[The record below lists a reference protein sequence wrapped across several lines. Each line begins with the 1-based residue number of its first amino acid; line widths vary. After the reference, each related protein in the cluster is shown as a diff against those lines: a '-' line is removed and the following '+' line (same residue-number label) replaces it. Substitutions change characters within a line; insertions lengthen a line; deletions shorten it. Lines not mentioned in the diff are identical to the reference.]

1 MEKLGVGIIG
11 FGRVGHGHV
20 RAAQNVPEVRL
31 VAIAEVD
38 EQRRRLAAEIGC
50 CETVA
55 DYRALLDRPDVHIVM
70 IGLPHWLHARVAIDA
85 AQAGKHIFVE
95 KPMAMEVDECDR
107 MIEAAR
113 RHNVKLMVGHSQHY
127 NPYNRLAKQ
136 LIDGGELGELVYMTL
151 HWTKPLGLESRPAW
165 GMDRSKGGGML
176 QMNGAHMID
185 VMRWFA
191 GQPIV
196 AVKGRAGNF
205 IFGDKV
211 KADDSFI
218 ALLQFANGLQ
228 ATIQHAAYLNGVEHY
243 QHDVVGTRAMLKVAS
258 YPPQQGC
265 WISHKGAWVPLEP
278 PRQQRV
284 GMAGELSDLVQSI
297 VSGSE
302 PPITGEYGREIVAAM
317 SAIEESTRTGA
328 EIQLGAVAAGAG
340 SRVPGASHGLV

>member
-1 MEKLGVGIIG
+1 MDKLGVGIIG

-20 RAAQNVPEVRL
+20 RAAQNVPDVRL
-31 VAIAEVD
+31 VAVAELD
-38 EQRRRLAAEIGC
+38 EQRRRMAAEIGC

-70 IGLPHWLHARVAIDA
+70 IGLPHWLHERVALDA

-107 MIEAAR
+107 MIEATR
-113 RHNVKLMVGHSQHY
+113 RAGVKLMVGHSQHY
-127 NPYNRLAKQ
+127 NAYNRLAKQ
-136 LIDGGELGELVYMTL
+136 LIDSGELGELVYMTL
-151 HWTKPLGLESRPAW
+151 HWSKPLGLESRPAW

-196 AVKGRAGNF
+196 AVKGRVGNF
-205 IFGDKV
+205 IFGDRV

-218 ALLQFANGLQ
+218 GLLEFEGGLQ

-243 QHDVVGTRAMLKVAS
+243 QHDVVGSRAMLKVAS

-265 WISHKGAWVPLEP
+265 WVSRKGAWVPLEP
-278 PRQQRV
+278 PKGQRL
-284 GMAGELSDLVQSI
+284 GMAGELADLVQAI
-297 VSGSE
+297 VDDRE

-317 SAIEESTRTGA
+317 SALEQSTSTGR
-328 EIQLGAVAAGAG
+328 EVRLPGALAGA
-340 SRVPGASHGLV
+340 RA